1 MEEYFRIDVSEGI
14 DKTSKSKSALFVII
28 GVFVNKDFKLQP
40 NAYNRCHDLLM
51 ISMKRYW
58 YISEISKNET
68 INLIQ
73 NADLTEISKTL

>member
-51 ISMKRYW
+51 ISMKRY
-58 YISEISKNET
+58 
-68 INLIQ
+68 
-73 NADLTEISKTL
+73 